1 MTTIKSVFEHS
12 PRTLEV
18 EKGRKYEGET
28 YLRIMNGMFA
38 GEDIQIP
45 TADLLAALDATA
57 NADVKHRA
65 TAYEDAT
72 RWQVAAEENERWADE
87 CKARAEKAEAALAG
101 SEDCRLATEKK
112 LAEAETELEAWK
124 HTVSVLD
131 DELRDSQ
138 ELLGQRAVELHKA
151 RAERDA
157 LAKTVERVRKLTEC
171 GAHSLLPETIR
182 AALDPKPAFVLPTE
196 VPARIVAEEPLYGT
210 EHEFTLWSDGKG
222 GTSWWHDCE
231 DADEEDALYSGVRL
245 MREFENHREA

>member
-1 MTTIKSVFEHS
+1 MTTIKSAFEYS

-18 EKGRKYEGET
+18 EKGRKYEGGT

-45 TADLLAALDATA
+45 TADLLAALDAVPR
-57 NADVKHRA
+57 D
-65 TAYEDAT
+65 
-72 RWQVAAEENERWADE
+72 
-87 CKARAEKAEAALAG
+87 ALAG
-101 SEDCRLATEKK
+101 SEECRLATEKK

-157 LAKTVERVRKLTEC
+157 LAKTVERVRKLTAC

-196 VPARIVAEEPLYGT
+196 VPARIEAKR
-210 EHEFTLWSDGKG
+210 DGKTYTFYLWTNGSG
-222 GTSWWHDCE
+222 GSNDLIWVDE
-231 DADEEDALYSGVRL
+231 DDWTHSPSPKRL
-245 MREFENHREA
+245 MRDFTGHRFLPADGDAE

>member
-18 EKGRKYEGET
+18 ETSRKYEGET

-101 SEDCRLATEKK
+101 SEGCRLATEKK

-131 DELRDSQ
+131 DDLRDSQ
-138 ELLGQRAVELHKA
+138 ELLGQRAVELHKS

-182 AALDPKPAFVLPTE
+182 AALDPEPALPKRSGE
-196 VPARIVAEEPLYGT
+196 VIVATFKVAGVEHKDVPLRRT
-210 EHEFTLWSDGKG
+210 SCAWESLDGRF
-222 GTSWWHDCE
+222 CLVE
-231 DADEEDALYSGVRL
+231 
-245 MREFENHREA
+245 REVTAWRPAKVVAE